1 MQDHPQE
8 QSRKVFIKRILMKM
22 IHKDQKIEGG
32 RLIYL
37 EDTRAGRCSLAA
49 IYMKLLTRKTSGKK
63 KIYFHDFGWSEKL
76 VKIDEK
82 TMKKMKNKKEVTW
95 HHEDS
100 LSLLD

>member
-1 MQDHPQE
+1 M
-8 QSRKVFIKRILMKM
+8 KRLLKKPAGKNIFSTILVG
-22 IHKDQKIEGG
+22 Q
-32 RLIYL
+32 R
-37 EDTRAGRCSLAA
+37 
-49 IYMKLLTRKTSGKK
+49 
-63 KIYFHDFGWSEKL
+63 KL